1 MSSPQNAYPWFDL
14 SPFCA
19 NDQVYLT
26 AETGAHRYDLPNQQ
40 SLLQSISSLSETP
53 QWPVTLVV
61 IELGL
66 LTANGVDFDEHMRN
80 TTTLA
85 AGAMLSHCVRQSN
98 NAILHNP
105 ALHDPAAPSLTTR
118 HTIEM
123 TGDVSARSTELFR
136 LTGAQ
141 FALLSCASAG
151 PLTALC
157 EHAMGVIS
165 RPVYIGEQQLQ
176 LNPKAGIARGHQ
188 HRPEAMLR
196 QARTAL
202 HIQQHGHE

>member
-1 MSSPQNAYPWFDL
+1 MSSPQNAYPSFDL

-26 AETGAHRYDLPNQQ
+26 ADTSAHRYDLPNQQ
-40 SLLQSISSLSETP
+40 SLLQTISSLSETP
-53 QWPVTLVV
+53 QWPITLVV

-66 LTANGVDFDEHMRN
+66 LTANGADFDEHTRN
-80 TTTLA
+80 ATTLA

-98 NAILHNP
+98 NATP
-105 ALHDPAAPSLTTR
+105 PDQASPSLTTR
-118 HTIEM
+118 HTVEM
-123 TGDVSARSTELFR
+123 TGDASARHTELFR
-136 LTGAQ
+136 LTSAQ
-141 FALLSCASAG
+141 FALLSCATAG

-165 RPVYIGEQQLQ
+165 KPVYIGQQQLQ

-188 HRPEAMLR
+188 HRPDALLR
-196 QARTAL
+196 LARTAL
-202 HIQQHGHE
+202 YIQKHGHE